1 MNGINKKIQ
10 QLKEM
15 SLYRDIKYL
24 SEAQYKY
31 TTIDNKPVMLMASN
45 NYLGLSNNNLIKKA
59 AIESIKYYGV
69 GSGGSRLT
77 TGSYNV
83 HRKLEKKI
91 ATFKNCEDCLIFNN
105 GYMANVGVISSI
117 CDEEFTIFSDE
128 LNHASIIDGC
138 RLSKAKVVVYKH
150 NDMMD
155 LSNKVKLKK
164 SKYGVI
170 VTDSVF
176 SMDGDIANL
185 IEIVNIAKDNK
196 LMTIV
201 DDAHATGV
209 IGEKGK
215 GSCEY
220 FNIKD
225 IDIIIG
231 TLSKAIG
238 SEGGFVCANSET
250 TNFLRNKARSFIFST
265 ALSPSV
271 VSASIKSIEIIEKN
285 PELIKKLNENIE
297 YFCEKLGEIGFKV
310 KSNTPIVPIII
321 GNEDVANEFSK
332 KLLEEGVFIPA
343 IRYPTVKKGEAR
355 LRATLMATHTFD
367 DIDFAIKKIQKVNE
381 FIKINTTK

>member
-1 MNGINKKIQ
+1 MNSINKKIQ

-91 ATFKNCEDCLIFNN
+91 ATFKNC
-105 GYMANVGVISSI
+105 
-117 CDEEFTIFSDE
+117 
-128 LNHASIIDGC
+128 
-138 RLSKAKVVVYKH
+138 
-150 NDMMD
+150 
-155 LSNKVKLKK
+155 
-164 SKYGVI
+164 I

-285 PELIKKLNENIE
+285 PELIKKLNKNIE